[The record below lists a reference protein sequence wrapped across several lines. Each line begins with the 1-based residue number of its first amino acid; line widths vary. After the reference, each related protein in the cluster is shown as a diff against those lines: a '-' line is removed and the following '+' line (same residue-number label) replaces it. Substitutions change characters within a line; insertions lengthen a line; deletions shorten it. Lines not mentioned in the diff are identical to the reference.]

1 MVNTLLSSCLVF
13 HRLRAAQEQSD
24 GFNRELQIAFSE
36 RQVLQQRAE
45 KADQHC
51 ASLVAGRVTEFAS
64 VSRQVVRAVERELES
79 LRVDFKIR
87 SEGLNIKE

>member
-1 MVNTLLSSCLVF
+1 MITQLTQNVARIRSS
-13 HRLRAAQEQSD
+13 QEQSD
-24 GFNRELQIAFSE
+24 GFNRELQIALSE

-51 ASLVAGRVTEFAS
+51 ASLVAGRATEFAS

-79 LRVDFKIR
+79 LRVDLKIR
-87 SEGLNIKE
+87 SEGHSNKE